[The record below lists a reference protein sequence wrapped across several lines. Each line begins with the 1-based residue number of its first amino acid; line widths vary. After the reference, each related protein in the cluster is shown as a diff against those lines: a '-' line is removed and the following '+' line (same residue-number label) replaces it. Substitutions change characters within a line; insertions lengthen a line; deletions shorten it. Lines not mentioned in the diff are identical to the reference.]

1 MPFLLLLLLT
11 MVCLV
16 DPWPEPL
23 VRFGPREATGLAI
36 AWSFL
41 FTCATVATQGG
52 LAAAL
57 ARWTATK
64 LHLFPEEREQT
75 LRRHARLRHYLLLAL
90 IGGYTLILWGWG
102 WGWAV
107 QTLGASQGGGL
118 PGLELLTLA
127 PLLAGLVVS
136 WATLYEADK
145 ALHETAPAPTRG
157 EFFAG
162 RWAYLSFQLR
172 QNLALILVPLLLLIL
187 EKGLS
192 RRWPGIHEGG
202 AYQLGAIVVLSA
214 AFIGLPW
221 IFRLVLGLRP
231 LADGP
236 LRDRLLAAS
245 GRYGFRCS
253 DILRWD
259 TRGAA
264 ANALVAGVLPHPR
277 YVILTDKL
285 IAELTPD
292 EVEAVFGHEVGH
304 IRHRHMLYYL
314 IFMFLSVGA
323 LGGVWH
329 ATAQWLLP
337 AGRGAPGPAWLNQAL
352 VSGGLGLAPFVVL
365 LGTYVFIVFGFL
377 SRRCERQA
385 DLFGCRVVSCG
396 RGDCAG
402 HYTDEH
408 ALPRGVGLCAT
419 GIRTFV
425 SALEKVAFHNGIS
438 RDRPGW
444 LQSWQHSTIARRVD
458 FLQEVLANPGLERR
472 FQWRVLLVKG
482 GLLLALAGL
491 AALLWF
497 WPLLVGPGGGAFFS
511 G

>member
-11 MVCLV
+11 LVCLV

-23 VRFGPREATGLAI
+23 LRLGPREATGLAM

-57 ARWTATK
+57 SRWTATR
-64 LHLFPEEREQT
+64 LQLFPEEREQT
-75 LRRHARLRHYLLLAL
+75 LRRHARLRQYLLFAL

-107 QTLGASQGGGL
+107 QQLGAGRPGSL

-127 PLLAGLVVS
+127 PLLTGLIVS
-136 WATLYEADK
+136 WISLYEADK
-145 ALHETAPAPTRG
+145 ALHETTPVPTRSA
-157 EFFAG
+157 FFAD
-162 RWAYLSFQLR
+162 RWSYLVFQLR
-172 QNLALILVPLLLLIL
+172 QNLALILVPLVLLIL
-187 EKGLS
+187 EKSLS
-192 RRWPGIHEGG
+192 RRWPDIHEGG
-202 AYQLGAIVVLSA
+202 AYQFGAIAVLTA
-214 AFIGLPW
+214 AFLGIPW
-221 IFRLVLGLRP
+221 ILRLVLGLRP

-245 GRYGFRCS
+245 RRHSFRCS
-253 DILRWD
+253 DILCWD

-264 ANALVAGVLPHPR
+264 ANALVAGVLPYPR

-285 IAELTPD
+285 LAELTPD

-323 LGGVWH
+323 IGGLWH
-329 ATAQWLLP
+329 AAVEWLVP
-337 AGRGAPGPAWLNQAL
+337 AGQGAAAPAWFNQTL
-352 VSGGLGLAPFVVL
+352 VAGGLGLAPFIIL
-365 LGTYVFIVFGFL
+365 LGTYVFLVFGFL

-402 HYTDEH
+402 HYTDEQT
-408 ALPRGVGLCAT
+408 LPRGPGLCAT

-444 LQSWQHSTIARRVD
+444 LQSWQHSTIARRVE
-458 FLQEVLANPGLERR
+458 FLQAVLVNPRLERR
-472 FQWRVLLVKG
+472 FQHHVFFVKG

-491 AALLWF
+491 VTLLWF
-497 WPLLVGPGGGAFFS
+497 WPFLFGSGA
-511 G
+511 